1 MCQIEDV
8 IAFQYITKT
17 NFLLKHYLM
26 ADVLES
32 QYAILLKSLAS
43 SSNFEELLH
52 AHEVF
57 LASVTAHTFIN
68 NKPVNWTCDFALS
81 GRLIVA

>member
-1 MCQIEDV
+1 
-8 IAFQYITKT
+8 
-17 NFLLKHYLM
+17 M

-32 QYAILLKSLAS
+32 QYAILLRNLGN

-68 NKPVNWTCDFALS
+68 NKSVIYHKIWDIFLPVNETLVYN
-81 GRLIVA
+81 RIVWRHLTIS